1 MMNLKLSYLDLLS
14 LLSKMKY
21 KYLEDKDVVILK
33 FDHDPY
39 SPKDVKE
46 ETLVNGNVKIRYLS
60 EKEPLAIVISNFKET
75 IKSPEIK
82 ELLGDVP
89 PELIGEVKTMFGG
102 GRA

>member
-1 MMNLKLSYLDLLS
+1 MDLKLNYLELIT

-21 KYLEDKDVVILK
+21 RYLEDKDIVILK
-33 FDHDPY
+33 FDHKPY
-39 SPKDVKE
+39 APTDVQE

-82 ELLGDVP
+82 ELLGDIP
-89 PELIGEVKTMFGG
+89 PELVGEVKTMFGG
-102 GRA
+102 GKA